1 MGLLTGALFIGWK
14 RARDREHRLERA
26 SAAQNEE
33 LQELMAAVFCC
44 QCWLKTDRV
53 TSAEERC
60 SWGRRTSPDVQRAD
74 GFAAQSVINGATALK
89 L

>member
-1 MGLLTGALFIGWK
+1 MGLLTGALFIGWR
-14 RARDREHRLERA
+14 RARGRERRLERA
-26 SAAQNEE
+26 YAAQNEE

-60 SWGRRTSPDVQRAD
+60 SGGGRTSPDVQRAD
-74 GFAAQSVINGATALK
+74 GFAARSVINGATALE